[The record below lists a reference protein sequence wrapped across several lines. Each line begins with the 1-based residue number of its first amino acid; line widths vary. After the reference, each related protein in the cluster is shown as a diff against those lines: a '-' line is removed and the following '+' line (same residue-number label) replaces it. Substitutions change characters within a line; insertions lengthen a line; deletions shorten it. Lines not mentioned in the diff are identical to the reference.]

1 MSFNKPTKVEANDD
15 DEYKKLMCSFPGC
28 KNRWSVRIDA
38 PMCSFH
44 QWGSHPPRPKEIEL
58 KPKTPQW
65 YDSEKF

>member
-15 DEYKKLMCSFPGC
+15 DEYKKLMCSYPGC
-28 KNRWSVRIDA
+28 KSRWSVRVDA

-44 QWGSHPPRPKEIEL
+44 QWGGSASKSKELERDD
-58 KPKTPQW
+58 KQW